1 MAYTSKRESESVGQ
15 SCNRLIQQG
24 LPVAS
29 KSTKKPGR
37 RSLTRASKIGD
48 VKFRRVLAH
57 FVRDHTATET
67 ARQTALSVNSVVAI
81 FSKLRVYFWEV
92 GLFTDYYDGQDPRN
106 FEGGNEH
113 FERELLAFH
122 FGRVREKRGLR
133 SSAGKPDYHFAES
146 HWRFHFHVIR
156 EQRLSAD
163 VHAMMLSHLLE
174 LIRVCGPVGG
184 RPGNREAGLR
194 AILRQ
199 TDQRTLWLERNAPAF
214 RSSQDR
220 AMLKDIRAIQP
231 RDDQPKRSESVRVR
245 SSSR

>member
-1 MAYTSKRESESVGQ
+1 
-15 SCNRLIQQG
+15 
-24 LPVAS
+24 VAS
-29 KSTKKPGR
+29 KLAKKNIRPP
-37 RSLTRASKIGD
+37 LARAAKIGD
-48 VKFRRVLAH
+48 AQFRRVLWH
-57 FVRDHTATET
+57 FARDHTATET

-81 FSKLRVYFWEV
+81 FSKLRVYFFEI
-92 GLFTDYYDGQDPRN
+92 GLFTDYYEGCDPRS

-122 FGRVREKRGLR
+122 FGRIREKRGLR
-133 SSAGKPDYHFAES
+133 SKPGKPEYHFAES

-156 EQRLSAD
+156 KQRLSAN

-174 LIRVCGPVGG
+174 VIRLCGPVGG

-214 RSSQDR
+214 KSPEDR

-231 RDDQPKRSESVRVR
+231 HNDRPIKSRSTRVR
-245 SSSR
+245 SGAR